1 MTAGRDRRRVIVE
14 GVRPE
19 VDGGRFPAKRTI
31 FEPLVV
37 EADVFTDGHE
47 ALSGHLLWC
56 YERDRRWREEPLEFL
71 GNDRW
76 RAAFTPDKLGHYRY
90 TIEAWLDPF
99 KGWRRDMEKR
109 LAAYQEVRID
119 LQMGAHLIAA
129 AAQRASGSDARSLA
143 RVAESVGN
151 DSLDVTQRIQLALSE
166 EVNTLASRHP
176 DRTHATRYDRELEL
190 VVDPVR
196 ARYSAW
202 YELFPRS
209 TASTPGAH
217 GTFADVERWLDY
229 VEELGFDTLYL
240 PPIHPI
246 GETKRKGRNNREVA
260 EPGEPGS
267 PWAIGSHEG
276 GHQAIHSQLGTLD
289 DFRRL
294 VQTARDRGI
303 EIALDIAFQVAPD
316 HPYVRDHAEW
326 FRTRPD
332 GTIQYAENP
341 PKKYEDI
348 YPFDFENS
356 DWRGLWNELYEIFA
370 FWIDQGVRTFRVDNP
385 HTKTFGFW
393 AWCVERLREKDPE
406 VVLLSEAF
414 TTPRRM
420 ERLAKLGFHQSYTY
434 FAWRTTKRELLTYF
448 QELTQTDV
456 AEYFRPSLW
465 PNTPDIL
472 TEYLQTGGRPAF
484 ANRLVLAAT
493 LSSLYGIYGP
503 AYELM
508 EHLPRE
514 PGSEEYLDS
523 EKYQIRQYDIDR
535 PDSLRHL
542 IARINRIR
550 RENPALHDN
559 RTLRFHAVHFEGRES
574 DHLLA
579 YSKSSAAAPISPT
592 GRALYVYESFSPPP
606 PGPRNN
612 VIVTV
617 VNLDVHE
624 SRRGW
629 VELPLRELGILS
641 DRSYTVHDLL
651 SDQQFTWHGAWNYV
665 EVDPHVVP
673 AHIFRITQ
681 CD

>member
-1 MTAGRDRRRVIVE
+1 MAAGRDRRRVIVE

-19 VDGGRFPAKRTI
+19 LDGGRFAVKRTI
-31 FEPLVV
+31 LEPLVV

-47 ALSGHLLWC
+47 ALSGNLLWR

-76 RAAFTPDKLGHYRY
+76 RAAFTPEKLGRYRY

-99 KGWRRDMEKR
+99 RGWRRDMQKR
-109 LAAYQEVRID
+109 LAAYQDVRVD
-119 LQMGAHLIAA
+119 LAIGAQLIAA
-129 AAQRASGSDARSLA
+129 AAARAPGSDARALQRA
-143 RVAESVGN
+143 AERVRDENV
-151 DSLDVTQRIQLALSE
+151 DLLERIEVAMSDEINALVSH
-166 EVNTLASRHP
+166 NP
-176 DRTHATRYDRELEL
+176 DLSHATRYDRELEL
-190 VVDPVR
+190 VVDSVR

-209 TASTPGAH
+209 TAREQGAH
-217 GTFADVERWLDY
+217 GTFCDVHRLLDY
-229 VEELGFDTLYL
+229 VAELGFDTLYL

-246 GETKRKGRNNREVA
+246 GRTKRKGRNNSEVA
-260 EPGEPGS
+260 DADEVGS
-267 PWAIGSHEG
+267 PWAIGSSEG
-276 GHQAIHSQLGTLD
+276 GHQAVHPQLGTLD

-294 VQTARDRGI
+294 VQSARERGI

-316 HPYVRDHAEW
+316 HPYVTEHPEW

-341 PKKYEDI
+341 PKKYQDI
-348 YPFDFENS
+348 YPFDFDTS

-370 FWIDQGVRTFRVDNP
+370 FWMDQGVRTFRVDNP
-385 HTKTFGFW
+385 HTKPFGFW
-393 AWCVERLREKDPE
+393 AWCVEKLKARDPD

-420 ERLAKLGFHQSYTY
+420 ERLAKLGFNQSYTY
-434 FAWRTTKRELLTYF
+434 FAWRTTKRELTTYL

-456 AEYFRPSLW
+456 AEYLRPSLW

-508 EHLPRE
+508 EHVPRE

-523 EKYQIRQYDIDR
+523 EKYQLRQRDLER

-542 IARINRIR
+542 IARVNRIR
-550 RENPALHDN
+550 RDNAALHDN
-559 RTLRFHAVHFEGRES
+559 RTLRFHPVQLHGAES
-574 DHLLA
+574 EHLIA
-579 YSKSSAAAPISPT
+579 YSKSTAAAPITPT
-592 GRALYVYESFSPPP
+592 GRALYLYETFSPPP
-606 PGPRNN
+606 PGPQNN
-612 VIVTV
+612 VILTV
-617 VNLDVHE
+617 VNLDLDLKRH
-624 SRRGW
+624 GW
-629 VELPLRELGILS
+629 VELPLRELGILP
-641 DRSYTVHDLL
+641 DRPYEAYDLL
-651 SDQQFTWHGAWNYV
+651 SEQQHTWNGAWNYV
-665 EVDPHVVP
+665 ELDPHVTP

-681 CD
+681 SS